1 MKSLVDRIF
10 LLLLD
15 CHWRWRGSLKIWRRR
30 KGAAVRRAE
39 QAEIGVDGERV
50 GEVGQEETS
59 SQALAD

>member
-30 KGAAVRRAE
+30 KGAAARRAE
-39 QAEIGVDGERV
+39 QAEIGVDGEGV
-50 GEVGQEETS
+50 GEGGKEETS
-59 SQALAD
+59 GQALAD